1 MFKLTSLLLVA
12 GLAATAFAEDASEGQ
27 QFVVLVS
34 GVDCYFNCHLSYS
47 VEAENA
53 HLYHVFVEHG
63 VPPENIIVFADD
75 NLVNDTYINPLPG
88 KLYDSLEHKDDVYAG
103 VKIDYRGDEV
113 NANNI
118 LAVIQGQKDKVKGGT
133 GRVIQSTAN
142 DRIFVYHGGHGDT
155 GYVVL
160 PNGSL
165 TKKELGTLFDNLNK
179 EKKIKELTYYIMAC
193 FSGTMFD
200 KVISADGNIYASTAA
215 GTNEYAYAHQLLET
229 YVDGWYYYVFVNT
242 QFTNSWLNDT
252 KVQNF
257 NVESLQEQFNNI
269 NKSVYAIDDDHSHPA
284 QWGNKAIAA
293 QTVSVFHGAAEVNP
307 SDAPAF
313 APSSAP
319 AVGSTGSRRWPLNRE
334 GELEAMKHARDTT
347 TNIHQRHA
355 LTQQID
361 AVEKEGLVLA
371 RHMETI
377 VDGVTAAHPRGK
389 FIRSRVLN
397 TKPTAV
403 NQVDCHHDVVKT
415 VFSACPVTAKSAHLS
430 KFMAPLINLC
440 EAGISS
446 ASIIG
451 HLVQTCV

>member
-1 MFKLTSLLLVA
+1 LTSLLLVA
-12 GLAATAFAEDASEGQ
+12 GLVATAFAEDAAEGQ
-27 QFVVLVS
+27 QYVVLVS

-63 VPPENIIVFADD
+63 VPPENIFVFADD
-75 NLVNDTYINPLPG
+75 NLVNDTYINPWPG
-88 KLYDSLEHKDDVYAG
+88 TLYDSLEHKDDVYAG
-103 VKIDYRGDEV
+103 YKVDYRGDEV
-113 NANNI
+113 NSDNL

-133 GRVIQSTAN
+133 GRVIESNAN
-142 DRIFVYHGGHGDT
+142 DRIFVYHGGHGST

-165 TKKELGTLFDNLNK
+165 TKKELGTLFNNLNK

-193 FSGTMFD
+193 FSGTMFED
-200 KVISADGNIYASTAA
+200 VITADGNIYASTAA

-229 YVDGWYYYVFVNT
+229 YVDGWYYYVYVNT

-252 KVQNF
+252 KIQNF

-269 NKSVYAIDDDHSHPA
+269 NESVYNINDDHSHPA
-284 QWGNKAIAA
+284 QWGNKGIAA

-307 SDAPAF
+307 SNAQRTDFKARPAQG
-313 APSSAP
+313 SSN
-319 AVGSTGSRRWPLNRE
+319 RRLPLNRE

-347 TNIHQRHA
+347 TNEQQRHA

-377 VDGVTAAHPRGK
+377 VNGVTAGHPRANL
-389 FIRSRVLN
+389 IRSRALSS
-397 TKPTAV
+397 KPTAV
-403 NQVDCHHDVVKT
+403 TQVDCHHDVVKT
-415 VFSACPVTAKSAHLS
+415 VFSSCPVTAKSAHLD
-430 KFMAPLINLC
+430 KFMTPLINLC
-440 EAGISS
+440 EAGIPS

-451 HLVQTCV
+451 HLLQTCA